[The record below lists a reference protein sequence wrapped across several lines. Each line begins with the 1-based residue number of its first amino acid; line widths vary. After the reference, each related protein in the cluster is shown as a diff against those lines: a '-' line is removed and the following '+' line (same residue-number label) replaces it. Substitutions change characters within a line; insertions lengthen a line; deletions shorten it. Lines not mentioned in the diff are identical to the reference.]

1 MSEEKYVKIYIP
13 QSTNP
18 EIAKIEQFKVY
29 QRDGSTVQV
38 PIGKICDVPK
48 WVAEIAL
55 DVGDI
60 AGILG

>member
-1 MSEEKYVKIYIP
+1 MSEEKYVKIFIP
-13 QSTNP
+13 QNTNP
-18 EIAKIEQFKVY
+18 DIAKLEQFKVY
-29 QRDGSTVQV
+29 QRDGVTVQV

-60 AGILG
+60 VEILG